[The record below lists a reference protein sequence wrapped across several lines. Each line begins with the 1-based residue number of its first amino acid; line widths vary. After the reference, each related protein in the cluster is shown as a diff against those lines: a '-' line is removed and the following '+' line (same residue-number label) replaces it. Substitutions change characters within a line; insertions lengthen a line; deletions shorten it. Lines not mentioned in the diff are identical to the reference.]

1 MQKVFTINLNNPQA
15 ILWCQTN
22 TVFCHP
28 IFFDQ
33 FPVSLWARSYH
44 LDKLQI
50 FRAISHWQR
59 ERRGRERKGGKG
71 VGGELPTMFNF
82 LITSEHTEQYK
93 QTTVS
98 TNKTHPPFCH
108 TKAKQNTIYT
118 AIHFFHSRTFLA
130 TLQSIHFFQSC
141 TFLATLQSI
150 HFFQSCTFLATLQSI
165 HFFQSCTFL
174 ATLQSIS
181 KPF

>member
-28 IFFDQ
+28 VFFDQ
-33 FPVSLWARSYH
+33 FLCEQEEITNFQSNFTLM
-44 LDKLQI
+44 
-50 FRAISHWQR
+50 R
-59 ERRGRERKGGKG
+59 ERRRRVSVRKREKRWEGGG
-71 VGGELPTMFNF
+71 GGELPTMFNF

-93 QTTVS
+93 QTTIS

-108 TKAKQNTIYT
+108 TKAKQNTVYT
-118 AIHFFHSRTFLA
+118 AIHFFQSHTFLA

-141 TFLATLQSI
+141 TFLAPL
-150 HFFQSCTFLATLQSI
+150 H
-165 HFFQSCTFL
+165 
-174 ATLQSIS
+174 SIS